1 MRDVEVEEQ
10 IQWVFSCIIGR
21 ISEYIEGVYN
31 RRSKK
36 QKLCNSEYFLLDLKK
51 EFGGEDNEAIKIA
64 ELKKV
69 EQGSKTMK
77 EFVQKFKRAARNS
90 RYKEK
95 YLVEK
100 FKKEMN
106 RVIKES

>member
-1 MRDVEVEEQ
+1 M
-10 IQWVFSCIIGR
+10 
-21 ISEYIEGVYN
+21 
-31 RRSKK
+31 
-36 QKLCNSEYFLLDLKK
+36 LDLKK

-100 FKKEMN
+100 FKRGISRMI
-106 RVIKES
+106 RR